1 MIKKFISQIKIQPR
15 WLIISLDI
23 IIVSISTFLG
33 FLLRFNFE
41 VNDLQ
46 DYNYVPGIIVN
57 SLFALIT
64 ITITKSY
71 AGIIRYTGILDGIRL
86 LKSLFITLVL
96 TIISNLCFYYVF
108 EYNFIPYSVI
118 FISFLASFLFTFSYR
133 LLIKSVFIYY
143 GATIK
148 RKTSI
153 AIYGAGQMGLITKHL
168 IDDDQKSEYKVSVFF
183 EDDSTKVGKEING
196 TNIYSFDDISEVKK
210 KFNIKELIIAINNI
224 QIKRK
229 NEIVDKC
236 LINDIKV
243 RRVPNLNS
251 WVKGEL
257 SINQIKD
264 IDINELLERD
274 SIRLNNQELITQLKD
289 KVICVTGGAGSIGS
303 ELVRQ
308 LLLYSPKKLVVIDQA
323 ESDLFNLINE
333 LNSDTIS
340 YQIADITNE
349 LRISAIFDLYRPD
362 IVYHAAAYK
371 HVPLMENN
379 PFEAIICNVYGT
391 QNLAKLSIKY
401 KVERFVMVSTDKAVN
416 PTNIMGASK
425 RIAEMYVQSLD
436 EHHNTAFITT
446 RFGNVL
452 GSNGSV
458 IPYFKEQIKKGG
470 PITVT
475 HPEITRYFM
484 TISEACEL
492 ILEAGFMG
500 KGGEIFIFN
509 MGESVK
515 IVDLAKKM
523 IKLSGF
529 EPYKDIDIVFTG
541 LRNGEKLYEELLI
554 KGENNLTTH
563 HPKIMIASTNVPNHQ
578 VINKEIDELLRYS
591 NNNEE
596 FNMVSMMKKIVPEYR
611 SNSSIYQVLDK

>member
-1 MIKKFISQIKIQPR
+1 M
-15 WLIISLDI
+15 
-23 IIVSISTFLG
+23 SISTFLG

-41 VNDLQ
+41 FNELQ
-46 DYNYVPGIIVN
+46 EFNYVPGIIVN
-57 SLFALIT
+57 TLFALIT

-71 AGIIRYTGILDGIRL
+71 AGIIRYTGIIDGIRL
-86 LKSLFITLVL
+86 LKSLFITLLL
-96 TIISNLCFYYVF
+96 TTFSNLIYFYFF
-108 EYNFIPYSVI
+108 EYNYIPNSVI
-118 FISFLASFLFTFSYR
+118 FISFLASFLFMFSYR

-168 IDDDQKSEYKVSVFF
+168 VDDDQKSEYKIAAFF
-183 EDDSTKVGKEING
+183 EDDATKVGKEING
-196 TNIYSFDDISEVKK
+196 SIIYSFASLNEIKEKY
-210 KFNIKELIIAINNI
+210 NIKELIIAINNI
-224 QIKRK
+224 SIKRK

-236 LINDIKV
+236 LVNDIKV
-243 RRVPNLNS
+243 RKVPDLNS

-257 SINQIKD
+257 SINQIRE

-274 SIRLNNQELITQLKD
+274 SISLNNQDLIDQLKN
-289 KVICVTGGAGSIGS
+289 KVICITGGAGSIGS

-308 LLLYSPKKLVVIDQA
+308 LLAYNPKKLIIIDQA
-323 ESDLFNLINE
+323 ESDLFELINE
-333 LNSDTIS
+333 LNSDIIS
-340 YQIADITNE
+340 YHIADITNE
-349 LRISAIFDLYRPD
+349 LRISAIFETYNPE
-362 IVYHAAAYK
+362 IVYHTAAYK

-379 PFEAIICNVYGT
+379 PFEAIICNVFGT
-391 QNLAKLSIKY
+391 QTVAKLSIKY
-401 KVERFVMVSTDKAVN
+401 NVERFVMVSTDKAVN

-436 EHHNTAFITT
+436 AHHSTAFITT

-458 IPYFKEQIKKGG
+458 IPFFKKQIKKGG

-492 ILEAGFMG
+492 ILEAGCMG
-500 KGGEIFIFN
+500 KGGEIFIFD

-529 EPYKDIDIVFTG
+529 EPFKDIDIVYTG
-541 LRNGEKLYEELLI
+541 LRNGEKLFEELLI
-554 KGENNLTTH
+554 KGENNLPTH
-563 HPKIMIASTNVPNHQ
+563 HPKIMIASTNVPNHES
-578 VINKEIDELLRYS
+578 ISKDIDQLLYFS
-591 NNNEE
+591 NRNEE
-596 FNMVSMMKKIVPEYR
+596 FNMVSMMKKLVPEYK